1 MGLYEKRKA
10 HLVDDLRK
18 KLVKLTNKARYIQET
33 LSGVVDLRKKNASQ
47 VIDLMNTRKFDMID
61 GEFKYLVKMPMDSV
75 TEENVAHIMHERDDA
90 QKELE
95 ILISTTLEQMWMKE
109 LLNLES
115 EYTAYKKKRENIQSG
130 EKSTVSIKK
139 KIKIVKK

>member
-1 MGLYEKRKA
+1 
-10 HLVDDLRK
+10 VDDLRK

-47 VIDLMNTRKFDMID
+47 VIELMNARKFDMID

-75 TEENVAHIMHERDDA
+75 TEENVAHIMRERDDA

-109 LLNLES
+109 LLHLES
-115 EYTAYKKKRENIQSG
+115 EYTAYKKKRQDIQCG
-130 EKSTVSIKK
+130 EESTTSIKK
-139 KIKIVKK
+139 KVKIVNK

>member
-1 MGLYEKRKA
+1 
-10 HLVDDLRK
+10 VDDLRK

-47 VIDLMNTRKFDMID
+47 VIELMNTRKFDTID

-75 TEENVAHIMHERDDA
+75 TEENVAHIMHDRDEA

-95 ILISTTLEQMWMKE
+95 ILISTKLEQMWMKE
-109 LLNLES
+109 LLHLEN
-115 EYTAYKKKRENIQSG
+115 EYSVYKSKRENIQSG

-139 KIKIVKK
+139 KVKIVK